1 MDTIEVKSCIRG
13 HHVYSSIWTPV
24 LHELL
29 TCQRELDNAE
39 DKYAVAVRKGEGIV
53 STGIFERWQRGLCP
67 S

>member
-1 MDTIEVKSCIRG
+1 M
-13 HHVYSSIWTPV
+13 

-53 STGIFERWQRGLCP
+53 SIGIFERWQRGLCP
-67 S
+67 Y